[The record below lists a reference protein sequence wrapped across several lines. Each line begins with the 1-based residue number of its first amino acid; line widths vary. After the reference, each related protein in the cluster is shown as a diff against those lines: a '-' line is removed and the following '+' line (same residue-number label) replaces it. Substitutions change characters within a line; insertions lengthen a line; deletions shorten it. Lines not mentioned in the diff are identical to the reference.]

1 MFVFH
6 PMIYHPMIDHPLIER
21 KLPMTTPSENLTRQP
36 NWRNVGLFL
45 GLTFVLTWGLDLI
58 VYLSGGLQNPA
69 VGLLLQTQM
78 LLPAFSA
85 ILLGMFF
92 FTDSPFYF
100 RTYREKPRWFLYLY
114 LLFTVVYALI
124 AFAALALPASAT
136 ALSAT
141 AGTLNIL
148 VVMLLVALYAIAG
161 KKEFGKI
168 GLQGGPAKYW
178 LLYGLAFILIYAINT
193 GLNALFRLGQ
203 PVDLAQLQATI
214 GAQAMPS
221 NVFFLVMILQ
231 TVVVGPFLGLVISF
245 GEEYGWRGFLQTE
258 LIKMG
263 KVRGIFLLGLIWG
276 IWHWPLILMGY
287 NYPGQPVLGVILMTA
302 YTVVLAFVLGYAV
315 LKTGSIWLAAFL
327 HAVNNQV
334 LAFLMMMVYQP
345 SNLAF
350 SFGIGLYG
358 ILLWVPII
366 LLLLR
371 DPIWRNNQPGTPVEG
386 VPPLVEER

>member
-1 MFVFH
+1 
-6 PMIYHPMIDHPLIER
+6 
-21 KLPMTTPSENLTRQP
+21 MTTPSENLTRQP